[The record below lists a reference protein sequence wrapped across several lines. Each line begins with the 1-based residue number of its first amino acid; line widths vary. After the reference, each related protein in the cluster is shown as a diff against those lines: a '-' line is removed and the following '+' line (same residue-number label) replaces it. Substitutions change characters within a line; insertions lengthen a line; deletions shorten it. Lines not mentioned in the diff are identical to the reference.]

1 MHKFAALLLTLSVI
15 LSPCPF
21 SNKARADAKP
31 IVIKGYS
38 GKFETM
44 LTQQMRG
51 LLDFDLNIELFANEE
66 SDLNMFTLDQQGFDV
81 TQIDVDGKKVQHSF
95 ARGDIWLNYPKTL
108 TKGTHTFRI
117 AYRYLLYVDDPE
129 KIALNM
135 FADGKSFHCFAGWF
149 PIIKGYEFDEPVNF
163 SIDIKVPND
172 YFVLGSWV
180 PQQYRDKPKSDG
192 KYKLVKT
199 FTNPYNANILGGS
212 YDVNRSGDDN
222 MKLWIYTPKGQPND
236 AAYIAQIGKLAN
248 DFYTDWFKT
257 SGHGEVLIA
266 GLNAFAGGMQTFD
279 GGYSIDSPYLN
290 RLNFAP
296 DFLAREMARGWWGG
310 LVTSDKEADK
320 RFFEDSMSEF
330 SMIEFLRWF
339 TDEVRIPSVFDQ
351 YYKARLEAF
360 WKSHFPDESA
370 LTDPKTAGNNFLV
383 YDKAPLVAKSL
394 MGFMGDEKFDSGI
407 RAFIEK
413 FNKIANPNTQAPTLR
428 DFKASMDESF
438 GKPIDEFW
446 NIFFETGKV
455 PVPIVEV
462 EKSDAETMPV
472 KEVMHLRNLEET
484 GFPITY
490 RIYKVDGKY
499 DDYIFKGETADV
511 NIDGGFAGLIN
522 TSFEGIIPKPG
533 ALAYTMGSGTIASTL
548 AWMKPTIFCLNS
560 DMMDRAQKW
569 AILTGQK
576 VQTNKV
582 DIFPK
587 TPIICVGA
595 EAISYYGLKT
605 MALLPIKATPNQ
617 LVWLQDEVA
626 GHFSITLQFPCNE
639 NYMLPMI
646 ADNGDGDL
654 PADLSW
660 TGMFVSHEN
669 KMELG
674 FRNTEIDGFTPPRLQ
689 MVETGWASDT
699 QSINDCRLDLNL
711 QNAIGYKA
719 AYDGLDIDKLEL
731 GKTERKITRQASSQT
746 IYLDLQKLA
755 SLSVEKSDR
764 YLLQKCPQHYV
775 YSGKSKNW
783 QGPAGLKAP
792 QSVEGNKIE
801 IVWGDNVRYMYRLDG
816 IGTTNWENGSGLLL
830 TGLTADKHKLRIIFY
845 NDGIMS
851 PVKEFEFT
859 SGAKPPTL
867 VLESN
872 KVQCKDGKVVI
883 KGTTDKDVTLDPPGT
898 VDSDGSFEIVVEA
911 PECPKTITVKAKN
924 RFGLE
929 TTQTVTVTVG
939 KNIKITMKLGSNT
952 ATDETGTTYKLSVPP
967 QKIKGMTYV
976 PMRFIG
982 ERLGAQ
988 ILWDNNLK
996 KVTYILGSVKVEI
1009 IIGKTEATVNGKTV
1023 KMPGPPVVVSGNTLV
1038 PVRFVAEALG
1048 AKVTWIGETEQIIV
1062 EYP

>member
-1 MHKFAALLLTLSVI
+1 MFKFAALFLALTVI
-15 LSPCPF
+15 LSPCPLA
-21 SNKARADAKP
+21 KKTRAEAKP

-44 LTQQMRG
+44 LTPQMRG
-51 LLDFDLNIELFANEE
+51 LLDFDLNIELQANEE
-66 SDLNMFTLDQQGFDV
+66 ADLNMFTLEQQGFDV

-95 ARGDIWLNYPKTL
+95 ARGDIWLNNPKTL
-108 TKGTHTFRI
+108 TKGTHTLRI
-117 AYRYLLYVDDPE
+117 VYKYLLYEDYPE
-129 KIALNM
+129 KIMLEM
-135 FADGKSFHCFAGWF
+135 FADGKSFHCFGGWF
-149 PIIKGYEFDEPVNF
+149 PIIKGYEFDKPVNF
-163 SIDIKVPND
+163 SLDIKVPSD

-180 PQQYRDKPKSDG
+180 PQQYRDKPKADG
-192 KYKLVKT
+192 KYKFVKT
-199 FTNPYNANILGGS
+199 FANPYNANLLGGS
-212 YDVNRSGDDN
+212 YDVSRSGDDN

-236 AAYIAQIGKLAN
+236 ASYITQIGKLAN

-257 SGHGEVLIA
+257 SGHGEVMIA
-266 GLNAFAGGMQTFD
+266 GLNAFAGGIQTFD
-279 GGYSIDSPYLN
+279 GGYSIDSLYLN
-290 RLNFAP
+290 RLNFTP

-310 LVTSDKEADK
+310 LVTGDGEAEK
-320 RFFEDSMSEF
+320 RFFEDSMPEF
-330 SMIEFLRWF
+330 SMVQFLEKNVLP
-339 TDEVRIPSVFDQ
+339 TYFDP
-351 YYKARLEAF
+351 YYKTRLEVF
-360 WKSHFPDESA
+360 WKSHFPGESA
-370 LTDPKTAGNNFLV
+370 LTDQKTAGNDFLV
-383 YDKAPLVAKSL
+383 FSKAPLVAKSL
-394 MGFMGDEKFDSGI
+394 MGFMGEEKFNKGI
-407 RAFIEK
+407 QAFIEK
-413 FNKIANPNTQAPTLR
+413 YNKAANPNVTKPTFA
-428 DFKASMDESF
+428 DFKTQMDESF
-438 GKPIDEFW
+438 GKPIDDFW
-446 NIFFETGKV
+446 KIFFETGKV

-484 GFPITY
+484 EFPITY

-499 DDYIFKGETADV
+499 EDYVFKGETADV
-511 NIDGGFAGLIN
+511 NIEGGFAGLVN
-522 TSFEGIIPKPG
+522 TSFESIIPKPG

-560 DMMDRAQKW
+560 DMMNRAQKW
-569 AILTGQK
+569 ASLTGQK

-605 MALLPIKATPNQ
+605 MALLPMKTTQNQ

-626 GHFSITLQFPCNE
+626 GHFSMVLQFPCNE

-646 ADNGDGDL
+646 ADNDDGDI

-660 TGMFVSHEN
+660 TGIFTSQEN
-669 KMELG
+669 KMVLG

-689 MVETGWASDT
+689 MVETGWAGDS
-699 QSINDCRLDLNL
+699 QSINDCRQDLNL
-711 QNAIGYKA
+711 QNAIGYKVI
-719 AYDGLDIDKLEL
+719 YDGLDIEKLEL

-764 YLLQKCPQHYV
+764 YLLQKCPQYFT
-775 YSGKSKNW
+775 YSGKSRNW

-792 QSVEGNKIE
+792 QSIEGDKIE
-801 IVWGDNVRYMYRLDG
+801 ISWGENVKYMYRLDG
-816 IGTTNWENGSGLLL
+816 TGTTNWENGSSLLL
-830 TGLTADKHKLRIIFY
+830 TRLTADKHKLRIIFY
-845 NDGIMS
+845 GDGIMS
-851 PVKEFEFT
+851 PVKEFEFS
-859 SGAKPPTL
+859 SGAKPPSL
-867 VLESN
+867 VFESD
-872 KVQCKDGKVVI
+872 KAQCKDGKIVI
-883 KGTTDKDVTLDPPGT
+883 RGTTDKDVTLDPPGT
-898 VDSDGSFEIVVEA
+898 VNTDGSFEIVIEA
-911 PECPKTITVKAKN
+911 PGCPKSVTVKAKN

-929 TTQTVTVTVG
+929 TAKTVTVTTG
-939 KNIKITMKLGSNT
+939 KNIKITMKLGSKT
-952 ATDETGTTYKLSVPP
+952 ATDESGTTYKLSVPP

-982 ERLGAQ
+982 ERLGAE

-996 KVTYILGSVKVEI
+996 KVTYILGSIKVEI

-1023 KMPGPPVVVSGNTLV
+1023 KMPGPPVVLSGNTLV

-1048 AKVTWIGETEQIIV
+1048 AKVTWVGETEQIIV